1 MTAPFGSVIE
11 TIVLLNVDLMWAW
24 PATTLRRSLRRGRR
38 EPEEAGDG
46 ALGTLAGA
54 RVRLRALAVDGQAA
68 AVPQALVAADFDLA
82 ANVSLNLA
90 AQVAFDL
97 VVLVDVLLER
107 DELVLGEVADANV
120 RADAGGRERFRRAGA
135 ADAVDIG
142 ERDLNPLFARK
153 IDAG

>member
-1 MTAPFGSVIE
+1 M
-11 TIVLLNVDLMWAW
+11 
-24 PATTLRRSLRRGRR
+24 
-38 EPEEAGDG
+38 
-46 ALGTLAGA
+46 
-54 RVRLRALAVDGQAA
+54 
-68 AVPQALVAADFDLA
+68 PQALVAADFDLA

-142 ERDLNPLFARK
+142 ERDLNSLFARK